1 MEPRP
6 KPANPPQDHNLPRLE
21 IPPKLARHARKT
33 NFPENLKKTQK
44 NGKID
49 SWANCPHEGKT
60 KMENLHETTELT
72 ESLEALEIVKAVSY
86 EFPGVWHIN
95 LKSGKTYY
103 LGDVN
108 GNWGWDDGQGDLA
121 GDTFKTTASEI
132 ANDFYEWA
140 VSVSNA

>member
-1 MEPRP
+1 
-6 KPANPPQDHNLPRLE
+6 
-21 IPPKLARHARKT
+21 
-33 NFPENLKKTQK
+33 
-44 NGKID
+44 
-49 SWANCPHEGKT
+49 
-60 KMENLHETTELT
+60 MENLHETTELT

-95 LKSGKTYY
+95 LKNGKTYY

-108 GNWGWDDGQGDLA
+108 GNWGWDDGEGDLA

-132 ANDFYEWA
+132 ANDFCEWA